1 MDLGLEG
8 KTVVVTG
15 GARGIGFACAQGF
28 IAEGAR
34 VAIVSRRTESVDAA
48 LARLPGALGR
58 AADLSDEPQA
68 LAALDWAEAQLG
80 PIDVLVN
87 SAGAARRLPPDQLT
101 PQAYRAA
108 MDAKF
113 FSYVNMIDPLV
124 KRMAAR
130 GSGVV
135 VNVIGNGGKA
145 PSPIHVAGGAANAAL
160 MLVTAGLA
168 AAHAAAG
175 VRVVALNPGL
185 TRTDR
190 VEEGLGADASLAGIS
205 RDEALARAIARIP
218 IGRMAEP
225 GDIADMVLF
234 LASKRAA
241 YVTGVTVTM
250 DGAASPMIV

>member
-1 MDLGLEG
+1 MNLELEG
-8 KTVVVTG
+8 QTVIVTG
-15 GARGIGFACAQGF
+15 GARGIGFACAQAF
-28 IAEGAR
+28 IREGAR
-34 VAIVSRRTESVDAA
+34 VAIVSRRAESVDAA
-48 LARLPGALGR
+48 LARLPGAIGR
-58 AADLSDEPQA
+58 AADLSDDAQA
-68 LAALDWAEAQLG
+68 LAAIDWAEGQLG
-80 PIDVLVN
+80 PIDILVN

-113 FSYVNMIDPLV
+113 FSYVNAIDPLV
-124 KRMAAR
+124 KGMAAR
-130 GSGVV
+130 GTGVI
-135 VNVIGNGGKA
+135 VNVTGNGGKA
-145 PSPIHVAGGAANAAL
+145 PSPVHVAGGAANAAL

-175 VRVVALNPGL
+175 VRVVAVNPGL

-190 VEEGLGADASLAGIS
+190 VEEGLAADAGLAGIS

-218 IGRMAEP
+218 LGRMAEP
-225 GDIADMVLF
+225 GDIADMVVF
-234 LASKRAA
+234 LASRRAG